1 MKAMLAHGASHLDLT
16 TTSELRSE
24 GLNHRIDAMSLL
36 NKALARPAVS
46 KEEYDARFATFM
58 ILTFQS
64 TCLEDGFTDFL
75 TMLRGCVLNGNFLEG
90 SYFEPMSVHGH
101 LETMDEKFR
110 DTSLSTLDAR
120 TLSDALASLARL
132 EELCQTETEKLYLS
146 ILMDVAYQGYKSPG
160 SGKVSLASDNLDS
173 D

>member
-16 TTSELRSE
+16 TTDELHSE
-24 GLNHRIDAMSLL
+24 GLNHRIDAMALL
-36 NKALARPAVS
+36 NKALARPATS

-90 SYFEPMSVHGH
+90 SYFAPMSVHGH
-101 LETMDEKFR
+101 LERMDDKIK
-110 DTSLSTLDAR
+110 DATLSTLDAR
-120 TLSDALASLARL
+120 TLSDALQSLAQL
-132 EELCQTETEKLYLS
+132 EELCQTKTERMYHG

-160 SGKVSLASDNLDS
+160 AGELLRKVTKR
-173 D
+173 